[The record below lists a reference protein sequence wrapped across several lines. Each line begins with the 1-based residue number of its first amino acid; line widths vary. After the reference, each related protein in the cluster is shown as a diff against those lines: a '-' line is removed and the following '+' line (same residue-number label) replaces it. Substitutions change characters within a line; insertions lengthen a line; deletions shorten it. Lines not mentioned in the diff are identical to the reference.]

1 MKREGDKEKGEEEGK
16 EEKGKER
23 EEFCAVVIF
32 QEKPCLL
39 GYDTFR

>member
-23 EEFCAVVIF
+23 EEFCAVVIR
-32 QEKPCLL
+32 KTLPPGL
-39 GYDTFR
+39 

>member
-1 MKREGDKEKGEEEGK
+1 MKREGDRGGEEEGK

-32 QEKPCLL
+32 P
-39 GYDTFR
+39 